1 MPHSIQKQKL
11 GKKWLEKFQ
20 AFDENEKN
28 TVDTEMP
35 VEPVIAPVEA
45 PVEPIEQTP
54 QQPTLIVV

>member
-1 MPHSIQKQKL
+1 MPHSMQKLKL

-20 AFDENEKN
+20 AFDETGKN

-45 PVEPIEQTP
+45 PVEPIEPTP
-54 QQPTLIVV
+54 QQ